1 MVNRTLL
8 LFVLL
13 GGLFIVLCT
22 VLLNA
27 QLPENTPF
35 LHFFITPII
44 LIYCCCKAT
53 PCRVFAL
60 PCWRAEPWLLPA
72 CYCNK

>member
-27 QLPENTPF
+27 QLP
-35 LHFFITPII
+35 
-44 LIYCCCKAT
+44 
-53 PCRVFAL
+53 
-60 PCWRAEPWLLPA
+60 
-72 CYCNK
+72 